1 MLANEATKILHG
13 EKTAKQSENTAKE
26 TFQGTG
32 ISKNLPEINISQSEL
47 EKGINI
53 LDLLSSNNIVSSK
66 SDARR
71 AIKGNGI
78 KINDELVVDE
88 KKIISK
94 NDFRESDYIKISYGK
109 KKHFVIKSN

>member
-1 MLANEATKILHG
+1 ME
-13 EKTAKQSENTAKE
+13 QVV
-26 TFQGTG
+26 
-32 ISKNLPEINISQSEL
+32 SKKLPEINISQSKL

-53 LDLLSSNNIVSSK
+53 LDLLSLNNIVSSK

-88 KKIISK
+88 KKIVSK
-94 NDFRESDYIKISYGK
+94 NILKIM
-109 KKHFVIKSN
+109 II